1 MAPTPPLAIGLV
13 SLFLPSSR
21 TKTPPLRT
29 LPAGDILRIDGGSG
43 VTRRE
48 RKPPQ
53 ALRGIASR
61 R

>member
-29 LPAGDILRIDGGSG
+29 LPTGHILRMMAAPALPGANEN
-43 VTRRE
+43 RR
-48 RKPPQ
+48 
-53 ALRGIASR
+53 R
-61 R
+61 RFAE